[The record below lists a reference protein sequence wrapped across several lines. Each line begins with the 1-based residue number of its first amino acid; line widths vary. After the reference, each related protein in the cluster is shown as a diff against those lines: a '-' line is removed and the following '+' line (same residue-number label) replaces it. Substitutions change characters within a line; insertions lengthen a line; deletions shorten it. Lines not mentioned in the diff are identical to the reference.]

1 MVKRRKWSVLWL
13 SMFMASMSG
22 LAIAAGGPGGG
33 HGGPP
38 GGGYGGPPGGS
49 GWHGG
54 PPGGPGWHGGPPPGG
69 PHGGYGGYPHGG
81 YGGYGGYGWYG
92 LGVGI
97 ALDPFLYWP
106 WYYPG
111 SYYYPPYYYPPGAVS
126 VPATPPVYI
135 ERGQETEPAP
145 QASASWYYC
154 ADPQGYYPYVE
165 KCPGGWQ
172 TVAPRPPASSGEG
185 R

>member
-81 YGGYGGYGWYG
+81 YGGYGWYG

-154 ADPQGYYPYVE
+154 ADPKGYYPYVE
-165 KCPGGWQ
+165 NCPGGWQ